1 LAVAVVTTRA
11 YQTFTHHEA
20 VFRICCEKYE
30 AVVEEIARQRQTLEA
45 YIRSHEEFLTS
56 FVPIEL
62 LPGAPEVARR
72 MARAARLVGVGPM
85 AAVAGTMAQLAA
97 EAALRAGADEVIV
110 DNGGDIYLCVAE
122 PATVGLHTGT
132 AGLGDRLA
140 FLLQPHETPVAICS
154 SSGRMGHSTSLGQ
167 CDLATVVAPDAALA
181 DAAATLAANL
191 VKTVD
196 DVDAALER
204 VAAIEGIQGVLIVKN
219 DRVGLAGRL
228 PSLVHAQR
236 Q

>member
-1 LAVAVVTTRA
+1 MTRRN
-11 YQTFTHHEA
+11 YQTFVHREA
-20 VFRICCEKYE
+20 TFRICCERFD
-30 AVVEEIARQRQTLEA
+30 AAVEEIVRQRAILDA

-56 FVPIEL
+56 FAPVEL
-62 LPGAPEVARR
+62 RAGAPEVARR
-72 MARAARLVGVGPM
+72 MARAAHLVDVGPM

-110 DNGGDIYLCVAE
+110 DNGGDLYLSVTA
-122 PATVGLHTGT
+122 PATVALH
-132 AGLGDRLA
+132 AGAAKLGDRLA
-140 FLLQPHETPVAICS
+140 FAVSPDETPVAICS
-154 SSGRMGHSTSLGQ
+154 SSGTMGHSMSLGA

-204 VAAIEGIQGVLIVKN
+204 IAALEGVQGVLIVKD

-228 PSLVHAQR
+228 PRLVRAQR
-236 Q
+236 